1 MTLEE
6 RPPLRPIE
14 PPSDVDIELR
24 LLMEAIYLKYSYDFR
39 NYTTA
44 SQKRRVLHALD
55 QLGLPSISALQ
66 ERVLRDPVLFGR
78 LLQFLT
84 IPVSEMFR
92 DPSYFLALRQHV
104 VPILHT
110 YASVKVWVA
119 GCSTGEEV
127 YSLAILLQEEGLLE
141 RSLIYATDINS
152 QALRVA
158 EQGIFGI
165 ERAESFSANYL
176 KAGGKRSLADYY
188 TAHYGHIVLDKEL
201 RKNVVFA
208 DHSLATD
215 SVFAEMH
222 LISCRNVLIYFD
234 ADLQNRA
241 LDLFRQSLCHR
252 GFLGLGMKESLRFS
266 NQAPAFEDVAVVEKI
281 YQKKPSID

>member
-1 MTLEE
+1 M
-6 RPPLRPIE
+6 PLRKKAEIAEIE
-14 PPSDVDIELR
+14 QR
-24 LLMEAIYLKYSYDFR
+24 LLLDGIYYRYHYDFR
-39 NYTTA
+39 GYAQGSIKRGLGAALATFGCKTLSQLQDRIMHDPAAFTA
-44 SQKRRVLHALD
+44 L
-55 QLGLPSISALQ
+55 LGY
-66 ERVLRDPVLFGR
+66 
-78 LLQFLT
+78 LT
-84 IPVSEMFR
+84 VQVSDMFR
-92 DPSYFLALRQHV
+92 DPAYFAALRREV
-104 VPILHT
+104 VPLLRT
-110 YASVKVWVA
+110 YPSLKIWVA

-158 EQGIFGI
+158 EQGIFAI
-165 ERAESFSANYL
+165 ERAESFSENYL
-176 KAGGKRSLADYY
+176 RSGGTRSLADYY
-188 TAHYGHIVLDKEL
+188 TAHYGHVVLDKEL

-234 ADLQNRA
+234 SDLQNRA
-241 LDLFRQSLCHR
+241 FDLFRQSLCHR

-266 NQAPAFEDVAVVEKI
+266 NQAHAFDDVAPVEKI
-281 YQKKPSID
+281 YQKKTSIA

>member
-1 MTLEE
+1 M
-6 RPPLRPIE
+6 PLRKKAEIAEIE
-14 PPSDVDIELR
+14 QR
-24 LLMEAIYLKYSYDFR
+24 LLLDGIYYRYHYDFR
-39 NYTTA
+39 GYAQGSIKRGLEAALAAFGCKTLSQLQDRIMHDPSAFTA
-44 SQKRRVLHALD
+44 L
-55 QLGLPSISALQ
+55 LGY
-66 ERVLRDPVLFGR
+66 
-78 LLQFLT
+78 LT
-84 IPVSEMFR
+84 VQVSDMFR
-92 DPSYFLALRQHV
+92 DPAYFAALRREV
-104 VPILHT
+104 VPLLRT
-110 YASVKVWVA
+110 YPSLKIWVA

-127 YSLAILLQEEGLLE
+127 YSLAILLHEEGLLE

-176 KAGGKRSLADYY
+176 KSGGKRSLADYY

-234 ADLQNRA
+234 TDLQNRA

>member
-1 MTLEE
+1 M
-6 RPPLRPIE
+6 PLRKKAEIAEIE
-14 PPSDVDIELR
+14 QR
-24 LLMEAIYLKYSYDFR
+24 LLLDGIYYRYHYDFR
-39 NYTTA
+39 GYAQGSIKRGLGAALATFGCKTLSQLQDRIMHDPAAFTA
-44 SQKRRVLHALD
+44 L
-55 QLGLPSISALQ
+55 LGY
-66 ERVLRDPVLFGR
+66 
-78 LLQFLT
+78 LT
-84 IPVSEMFR
+84 VQVSDMFR
-92 DPSYFLALRQHV
+92 DPAYFAALRREV
-104 VPILHT
+104 IPLLRT
-110 YASVKVWVA
+110 YPSLKIWVA

-158 EQGIFGI
+158 EQGIFAI
-165 ERAESFSANYL
+165 ERAESFSENYL
-176 KAGGKRSLADYY
+176 RSGGTRSLADYY
-188 TAHYGHIVLDKEL
+188 TAHYGHVVLDKEL

-234 ADLQNRA
+234 SDLQNRA
-241 LDLFRQSLCHR
+241 FDLFRQSLCHR

-266 NQAPAFEDVAVVEKI
+266 NQAHAFDDVAPVEKI
-281 YQKKPSID
+281 YQKKTSIA